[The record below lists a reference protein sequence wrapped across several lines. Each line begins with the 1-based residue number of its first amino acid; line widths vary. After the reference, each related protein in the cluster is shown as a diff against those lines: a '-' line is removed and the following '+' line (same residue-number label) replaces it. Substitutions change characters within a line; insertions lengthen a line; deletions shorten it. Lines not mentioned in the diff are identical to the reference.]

1 MGQVRRVLAGNP
13 WYGHAMSAQ
22 LHHLALGAHDVD
34 ALAAFY
40 EDILGLLR
48 LQTHRFDDG
57 GTRSVWLS
65 LGGGAVLML
74 ETVDEDRAPAR
85 SRPPGLFLLA
95 LAATDEERRNLVD
108 MLGEEN
114 CEVTTYTTYFCDP
127 EGNRVAVSSY
137 DLPDSPVV

>member
-1 MGQVRRVLAGNP
+1 MPA
-13 WYGHAMSAQ
+13 H

-65 LGGGAVLML
+65 LGNGAVMMI
-74 ETVDEDRAPAR
+74 ETVDEGRASAT

-95 LAATDEERRNLVD
+95 LSASDGERAALVD
-108 MLGEEN
+108 KLGEQA
-114 CEVTTYTTYFCDP
+114 CEVTTYTTYFRDP

-137 DLPDSPVV
+137 ALPTSPLEEKPES